1 MEEGGGDE
9 SGVRGW
15 SRGGRKK
22 REGGRESAGNDCYI
36 RIKI

>member
-1 MEEGGGDE
+1 M
-9 SGVRGW
+9 RGW

-22 REGGRESAGNDCYI
+22 REGGRESAGAGNDYYV